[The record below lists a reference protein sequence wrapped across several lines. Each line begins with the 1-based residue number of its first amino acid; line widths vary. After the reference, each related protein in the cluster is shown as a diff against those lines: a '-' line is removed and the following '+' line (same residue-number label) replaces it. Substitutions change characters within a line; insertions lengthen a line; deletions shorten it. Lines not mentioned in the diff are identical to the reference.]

1 LLFPNIFPKPVV
13 AQFDQRHGSSDGG
26 AILLKAADRQIQLT
40 QALAACLKDERQ
52 PGKVDHAVEELLAQR
67 IFGMACG
74 YADAND
80 AARLAADPVHK
91 MLLGRDPVEGQ
102 DLASQ
107 PTLCRFENA
116 PDRKQLY
123 RIGEALADRVIA
135 RHRRRLHG
143 RAKLLTI
150 DLDATDDPTH
160 GAQQL
165 TFFNRHYDTWC
176 YLPLLGFLSFNDE
189 KEQYLCAAVLRP
201 GNAPARRGAIGIL
214 WRILQR
220 VWAAF
225 PKARVRVRLDG
236 GFADPFL
243 LNFLDAMGVEYV
255 VAMASN
261 AVLNRLAE
269 LQMEQARQLS
279 EASRKTEHV
288 YGEACYRAGSWSA
301 ERRVIFKAEVVW
313 QENKPSKDNPR
324 FVITNLKQSPQGI
337 YERVYCERGEIEN
350 RIKELHYGLE
360 IDRTSCTSFLANQFR
375 VMMTAAAYVLLQEI
389 RLRAARTACARAQVW
404 TLRER
409 LLKLG
414 ASVVVS
420 VRRVMIHLPVSFPF
434 LSSFRQIA
442 LSFGASSG

>member
-1 LLFPNIFPKPVV
+1 LFPNIFPKPVV